1 MSCLKT
7 ITAKDRKD
15 VVDDSCCKVV
25 KLILVFFTALNQY
38 TLVTCFMNTTSVMV
52 GHHYARRRRARDI
65 RRDAERAARATD
77 EAEDTDVASG

>member
-1 MSCLKT
+1 MIDPSLLHWYGCL
-7 ITAKDRKD
+7 
-15 VVDDSCCKVV
+15 
-25 KLILVFFTALNQY
+25 L
-38 TLVTCFMNTTSVMV
+38 VMV